1 MVKLYVTFNKINNL
15 HLVVSDT
22 SGSTLYKKTYGFF
35 DKSSKLRIL
44 HVQKIFTHLCFF
56 LESRNLQNIL
66 VLFQGNGFQRF
77 SFLKEF
83 FSKNLNILKIF
94 YVSTKSFN
102 GCRKKKQR
110 RL

>member
-1 MVKLYVTFNKINNL
+1 MIKIYITFNKLNNL
-15 HLVVSDT
+15 HVVVST
-22 SGSTLYKKTYGFF
+22 TVGHTIYKKTYGFF
-35 DKSSKLRIL
+35 DKSSKLKTL
-44 HVQKIFTHLCFF
+44 HVQKIFSHLCFF
-56 LESRNLQNIL
+56 LESRHLKNVIII
-66 VLFQGNGFQRF
+66 FQGNGFQKF

-94 YVSTKSFN
+94 YVSSKSFN